1 MTALTTAAG
10 EAGKYV
16 GYRHFSDSEVAN
28 TSFTL
33 RVQSIAGNSIFIASK
48 DSSIFAANSDG
59 QFFTVKPY
67 DSEKFGY
74 TSKDSLSRTAYKFVL
89 SKEAYNTQ
97 NDTVVVFFQATA
109 TEGQYLLAYAQT
121 DETKGKLAS
130 TSMDGNYII
139 ANITTGAI
147 EKSASTAVAPTVFV
161 FENEKNEYQAE
172 AAGHKIITLASDDA
186 MSITR
191 TDDNFASLKRVGQ
204 LRSAFEAEN
213 FVG

>member
-1 MTALTTAAG
+1 M
-10 EAGKYV
+10 
-16 GYRHFSDSEVAN
+16 
-28 TSFTL
+28 
-33 RVQSIAGNSIFIASK
+33 
-48 DSSIFAANSDG
+48 
-59 QFFTVKPY
+59 KPY

-74 TSKDSLSRTAYKFVL
+74 TSKDSLSRTAYMLVERYGDRHLAYDKANKFVL

-172 AAGHKIITLASDDA
+172 AAGHKIITLASDA
-186 MSITR
+186 LCL
-191 TDDNFASLKRVGQ
+191 SLVRMTIS
-204 LRSAFEAEN
+204 LP
-213 FVG
+213 

>member
-1 MTALTTAAG
+1 MVT
-10 EAGKYV
+10 
-16 GYRHFSDSEVAN
+16 DSGHDQAN
-28 TSFTL
+28 
-33 RVQSIAGNSIFIASK
+33 
-48 DSSIFAANSDG
+48 
-59 QFFTVKPY
+59 
-67 DSEKFGY
+67 
-74 TSKDSLSRTAYKFVL
+74 KFVL

-172 AAGHKIITLASDDA
+172 AAGHKIHYFGFRSTLCLSLVR
-186 MSITR
+186 MTISFFLETCRSIEIR
-191 TDDNFASLKRVGQ
+191 FRGRE
-204 LRSAFEAEN
+204 LR

>member
-1 MTALTTAAG
+1 MVTDIWPMI
-10 EAGKYV
+10 K
-16 GYRHFSDSEVAN
+16 AN
-28 TSFTL
+28 
-33 RVQSIAGNSIFIASK
+33 
-48 DSSIFAANSDG
+48 
-59 QFFTVKPY
+59 
-67 DSEKFGY
+67 
-74 TSKDSLSRTAYKFVL
+74 KFVL

-147 EKSASTAVAPTVFV
+147 EKSASTVVHRIRGSRMRRMST
-161 FENEKNEYQAE
+161 KAE

-191 TDDNFASLKRVGQ
+191 TDDNFASLETCRSIEIRFRGRE
-204 LRSAFEAEN
+204 LR